1 MNSRIHMSIALAAA
15 LAALGSSAATEVS
28 TVDGLC
34 AALISPSDGEEIV
47 LAPGTY
53 TLAST
58 LSVSAQNLTL
68 RSRGGR
74 ARTIIDGDSKYRILN
89 VSTNGF
95 KVEGITFR
103 NGRCPGNGGAISYS
117 SSSVSQTTVVKDCD
131 FIDCVAKYG
140 GAIYAGQNSYSS
152 FEPRANYGIVSGC
165 TFLRCGIDSGAS
177 DNNGGGG
184 AICGALWV
192 ENSVFDACY
201 CTTPNVQ
208 EYHLAIDVP
217 SYMTIT
223 NCIFRNH
230 TNITRGLVGSKEGRV
245 QEGCARLIDCLI
257 AGNTSSHV
265 DDVLF
270 HRKVILDRCVISNN
284 ASTVTSELSSLYR
297 LDASG
302 DRGFSRVMNCLFID
316 NQYPF
321 NMDNLPP
328 LLNCT
333 FVRNVGGLAYN
344 YIANADNRH
353 MPAITN
359 CLFWANVAK
368 TSWPHNATFKGVPGV
383 YWHGSMPLK
392 DLVQLANIVVAGGT
406 PDLNA
411 DVAAVLAADPS
422 GASTHLT
429 ALAAQKGPGFRDA
442 EAGDWSLRKAS
453 VLVDGGVRY
462 DGVDA
467 AQDLAGHRRCLKSGA
482 VAQGALPDIGCYE
495 YYSLAGLTIHLR

>member
-1 MNSRIHMSIALAAA
+1 MKSRILMSMAFAAG
-15 LAALGSSAATEVS
+15 LAALDVGAATEVS
-28 TVDGLC
+28 NVDGLR

-74 ARTIIDGDSKYRILN
+74 AQTIIDGDSQYRILL
-89 VSTNGF
+89 VSGANF

-103 NGRCPGNGGAISYS
+103 NGRYAGNGGAISYS

-192 ENSVFDACY
+192 EDSVFDACY
-201 CTTPNVQ
+201 CKTPNVQ

-217 SYMTIT
+217 SYMTVT

-230 TNITRGLVGSKEGRV
+230 TNITRGLVGSKEQRE
-245 QEGCARLIDCLI
+245 QLGCARLIDCLI
-257 AGNTSSHV
+257 ANNTSV
-265 DDVLF
+265 GADDVLF

-284 ASTVTSELSSLYR
+284 SATATSTLSSLYR
-297 LDASG
+297 LDATG
-302 DRGFSRVMNCLFID
+302 DREFSKITSCLFI
-316 NQYPF
+316 NNKYPF
-321 NMDNLPP
+321 NMANLPP
-328 LLNCT
+328 LMNCT
-333 FVRNVGGLAYN
+333 FVRNVGGLACD
-344 YIANADNRH
+344 ALQSGQ
-353 MPAITN
+353 MLKMSVTN
-359 CLFWANVAK
+359 CVFWANIAK
-368 TSWPHNATFKGVPGV
+368 TEWPYGATYKGVPGI
-383 YWHGSMPLK
+383 YWHPTTPLQ
-392 DLVQLANIVVAGGT
+392 DLIKIGTTVVEGGT
-406 PDLNA
+406 DNA
-411 DVAAVLAADPS
+411 DVADILATDPS
-422 GASTHLT
+422 GASAHLT
-429 ALAAQKGPGFRDA
+429 ALADQKGPGFKNMA
-442 EAGDWSLRKAS
+442 AGDWSLKKAS
-453 VLVDGGVRY
+453 VLVEGGVRY

-467 AQDLAGHRRCLKSGA
+467 MKDLAGHPRCLRFGA
-482 VAQGALPDIGCYE
+482 VDPAALPDIGCYE
-495 YYSLAGLTIHLR
+495 FYSIPGLTIRLR